1 MADAADFDFRPIDLS
16 ESGIEECCE
25 LLRVVFP
32 TASHLTPDYLRRLY
46 FGNPLGETWGLSCLA
61 DDGTLVGHYIMIPI
75 KARCF
80 GEEEVG
86 IWPFQLATHPKARM
100 KGLFVAMTE
109 ATFGEARERGFTFLA
124 GVGNQNSSPIF
135 VKKWGYQAI
144 CNLDVKIGVGALPPR
159 GELQGAHLVRV
170 WDDPALVAWRLGHY
184 QHTPYT
190 VQWRGD
196 TGHILADTGRM
207 GIQAEIAAFPR
218 ELLPDDLPGARGANP
233 LRLWLGKD
241 PTRDFSR
248 SLYFDI
254 PMRFR
259 PSPLILLW
267 HDLTDQQRRHDGD
280 KVQYEVF
287 DFDAY

>member
-1 MADAADFDFRPIDLS
+1 MSEAEFDFRPIDLT
-16 ESGIEECCE
+16 ESGIEECCD

-32 TASHLTPDYLRRLY
+32 SATHLTPDYLHRLY
-46 FGNPLGETWGLSCLA
+46 FGNPLGQTWGLSCFA
-61 DDGTLVGHYIMIPI
+61 DDGNLVGHYIMIPI

-80 GEEEVG
+80 GREETG

-109 ATFGEARERGFTFLA
+109 ATFTEAGQRGFTFLA
-124 GVGNQNSSPIF
+124 GVGNQNSAPIF
-135 VKKWGYQAI
+135 VKKWNYQAI
-144 CNLDVKIGVGALPPR
+144 CNLDVKIGIGKLPAS
-159 GELQGAHLVRV
+159 GELANADLVRI
-170 WDDPALVAWRLGHY
+170 WDDAAAIAWRLSHR
-184 QHTPYT
+184 QRHPYR

-196 TGHILADTGRM
+196 TGHIFADVGRY
-207 GIQAEIAAFPR
+207 GTQAEIGAFHR
-218 ELLPDDLPGARGANP
+218 DQLPVDLPELRGANP

-267 HDLTDQQRRHDGD
+267 HDLTGEQRRHDGD

-287 DFDAY
+287 DFDAF